1 MNKKQIFLLIKIL
14 VIVVVIAIF
23 GRVLYKACLDYQKM
37 EVKPTIDWLMLSAS
51 AGVYFIALLF
61 PGAFWHLLLKRFNE
75 GSGASPER
83 IDSQLELQDG
93 AERPTGA
100 GLKSESEI
108 QNPELDEH
116 LNLSSRNSQLAT
128 RNSSGASP
136 PGLWESICA
145 HVCGQI
151 GKYVPG
157 KFMVV
162 VIRTALIKSSRTS
175 AAVAAAAAF
184 LETLTMMAVG
194 AFVACLFLTY
204 HAVQTGNWTLLAAS
218 VAMVVCAGAPTIP
231 SVFVW
236 IVRKIGKNKVASE
249 LLNIDKLS
257 FGTLARGWIL
267 ELFCW
272 AGFALSYWLTLKA
285 VGVENLNL
293 AADFPQAIGVTAFA
307 VSAGF
312 LILFLPGGLGARDLA
327 FIGLMTPWL
336 EARMPGSGAVM
347 ATIAS
352 VVVRLV
358 WLTTEFLAAC
368 VLIALRGGLKRQDN
382 DEGESGTSVPGQ

>member
-23 GRVLYKACLDYQKM
+23 GRVLYKAWLDYQKM

-75 GSGASPER
+75 GSSASPENSV
-83 IDSQLELQDG
+83 SQLELQ
-93 AERPTGA
+93 PTGA
-100 GLKSESEI
+100 GLNSE
-108 QNPELDEH
+108 
-116 LNLSSRNSQLAT
+116 LSSRNSQLAT
-128 RNSSGASP
+128 RNSTGASP

-368 VLIALRGGLKRQDN
+368 VLITLRGGLKRGDN
-382 DEGESGTSVPGQ
+382 

>member
-14 VIVVVIAIF
+14 VFVVIIAIF
-23 GRVLYKACLDYQKM
+23 GRVLYKAWLDYQKM
-37 EVKPTIDWLMLSAS
+37 EVKPTIDWLTLCAS

-75 GSGASPER
+75 GSDAP
-83 IDSQLELQDG
+83 
-93 AERPTGA
+93 
-100 GLKSESEI
+100 
-108 QNPELDEH
+108 
-116 LNLSSRNSQLAT
+116 
-128 RNSSGASP
+128 P

-204 HAVQTGNWTLLAAS
+204 YSIQTQNWTYLAAS
-218 VAMVVCAGAPTIP
+218 ITMVVCAGAPTIP

-267 ELFCW
+267 ELCCW
-272 AGFALSYWLTLKA
+272 AGFAFSYWLTLKA

-293 AADFPQAIGVTAFA
+293 AADFPQAVGVTAFA
-307 VSAGF
+307 VSSGF
-312 LILFLPGGLGARDLA
+312 LVLFTPGGLGVRDLA
-327 FIGLMTPWL
+327 FIGLMTPWM
-336 EARMPGSGAVM
+336 EAKMPGSGLAM

-358 WLTTEFLAAC
+358 WLTTEFVAAC
-368 VLIALRGGLKRQDN
+368 VLITLRGGLRQ
-382 DEGESGTSVPGQ
+382 EAVGSRQ

>member
-23 GRVLYKACLDYQKM
+23 GRVLYKAWLDYQKM

-75 GSGASPER
+75 GSVDP
-83 IDSQLELQDG
+83 
-93 AERPTGA
+93 
-100 GLKSESEI
+100 
-108 QNPELDEH
+108 
-116 LNLSSRNSQLAT
+116 
-128 RNSSGASP
+128 P

-368 VLIALRGGLKRQDN
+368 VLITLRGGLKKGVGNR
-382 DEGESGTSVPGQ
+382 E

>member
-23 GRVLYKACLDYQKM
+23 GRVLYKAWLDYQKM

-75 GSGASPER
+75 GSGASPPR
-83 IDSQLELQDG
+83 
-93 AERPTGA
+93 
-100 GLKSESEI
+100 
-108 QNPELDEH
+108 
-116 LNLSSRNSQLAT
+116 
-128 RNSSGASP
+128 
-136 PGLWESICA
+136 LWESICA

-358 WLTTEFLAAC
+358 WVTTEFLAAC
-368 VLIALRGGLKRQDN
+368 VLITLRGGLKRGDN
-382 DEGESGTSVPGQ
+382 DEGEPGTSVPGQ

>member
-1 MNKKQIFLLIKIL
+1 MNKKRIFLLIKIL
-14 VIVVVIAIF
+14 VFVVIIAIF
-23 GRVLYKACLDYQKM
+23 GRVLYKAWLDYQKM
-37 EVKPTIDWLMLSAS
+37 EVKPTIDWLTLCAS

-75 GSGASPER
+75 GSNASPENSV
-83 IDSQLELQDG
+83 SQLGLQEG
-93 AERPTGA
+93 TERPTGA
-100 GLKSESEI
+100 DFG
-108 QNPELDEH
+108 N
-116 LNLSSRNSQLAT
+116 RAAART
-128 RNSSGASP
+128 GSGASP
-136 PGLWESICA
+136 TPGLWESICA

-204 HAVQTGNWTLLAAS
+204 YSIQTQNWTYLAAS
-218 VAMVVCAGAPTIP
+218 ITMVVCAGAPTIP
-231 SVFVW
+231 AVFVW
-236 IVRKIGKNKVASE
+236 IVRKIGKSKVAPE

-267 ELFCW
+267 ELCCW
-272 AGFALSYWLTLKA
+272 AGFAFSYWLTLKA
-285 VGVENLNL
+285 VGVEKLNL
-293 AADFPQAIGVTAFA
+293 AADFPQAVGVTAFA
-307 VSAGF
+307 VSSGF
-312 LILFLPGGLGARDLA
+312 LVLFTPGGLGVRDLA
-327 FIGLMTPWL
+327 FIGLMTPWM
-336 EARMPGSGAVM
+336 EAKMPGSGLAM

-368 VLIALRGGLKRQDN
+368 VLIVLRRAGVRKPPELGREAPN
-382 DEGESGTSVPGQ
+382 

>member
-14 VIVVVIAIF
+14 VIVVVIAVF
-23 GRVLYKACLDYQKM
+23 GHVLYKAWLDYQKM
-37 EVKPTIDWLMLSAS
+37 EVKPTIDWLTLCAS

-75 GSGASPER
+75 G
-83 IDSQLELQDG
+83 
-93 AERPTGA
+93 
-100 GLKSESEI
+100 
-108 QNPELDEH
+108 NVDETP
-116 LNLSSRNSQLAT
+116 R
-128 RNSSGASP
+128 
-136 PGLWESICA
+136 LWESICA

-204 HAVQTGNWTLLAAS
+204 YAIQTGNWYLLIAS
-218 VAMVVCAGAPTIP
+218 IAMVVCAGAPTIP
-231 SVFVW
+231 SVFIW
-236 IVRKIGKNKVASE
+236 IVRKIGKNKVASD

-257 FGTLARGWIL
+257 FGTLAIGWIL

-272 AGFALSYWLTLKA
+272 AGFAFSYWLTLKA

-293 AADFPQAIGVTAFA
+293 AADLPQAVGVTAFA
-307 VSAGF
+307 VSSGF
-312 LILFLPGGLGARDLA
+312 LVLFTPGGLGVRDLA
-327 FIGLMTPWL
+327 FIGLMTPWM
-336 EARMPGSGAVM
+336 EAKMPGSGLAM

-368 VLIALRGGLKRQDN
+368 VLIVLRGGLKRGDN
-382 DEGESGTSVPGQ
+382 

>member
-14 VIVVVIAIF
+14 VFVVIIAIF
-23 GRVLYKACLDYQKM
+23 GRVLYKAWLDYQKM
-37 EVKPTIDWLMLSAS
+37 EVKPTIDWLTLCAS

-75 GSGASPER
+75 G
-83 IDSQLELQDG
+83 
-93 AERPTGA
+93 
-100 GLKSESEI
+100 
-108 QNPELDEH
+108 
-116 LNLSSRNSQLAT
+116 
-128 RNSSGASP
+128 SGASP

-204 HAVQTGNWTLLAAS
+204 YSIQTQNWTYLAAS
-218 VAMVVCAGAPTIP
+218 ITMVVCAGAPTIP
-231 SVFVW
+231 AVFVW
-236 IVRKIGKNKVASE
+236 SVRKIGTNKVASE
-249 LLNIDKLS
+249 LLNIDKLA

-267 ELFCW
+267 ELCCW
-272 AGFALSYWLTLKA
+272 AGFAFSYWLTLKA

-293 AADFPQAIGVTAFA
+293 AADFPQAVGVTAFA
-307 VSAGF
+307 VSSGF
-312 LILFLPGGLGARDLA
+312 LVLFTPGGLGVRDLA
-327 FIGLMTPWL
+327 FIGLMTPWM
-336 EARMPGSGAVM
+336 EAKMPGSGLAM

-368 VLIALRGGLKRQDN
+368 VLIVLRGGLKRGDN
-382 DEGESGTSVPGQ
+382 

>member
-14 VIVVVIAIF
+14 VFVVIIAVF
-23 GRVLYKACLDYQKM
+23 GRVLYKAWLDYQKM
-37 EVKPTIDWLMLSAS
+37 DVKPTIDWLTLCAS

-75 GSGASPER
+75 G
-83 IDSQLELQDG
+83 
-93 AERPTGA
+93 TV
-100 GLKSESEI
+100 
-108 QNPELDEH
+108 DE
-116 LNLSSRNSQLAT
+116 T
-128 RNSSGASP
+128 

-204 HAVQTGNWTLLAAS
+204 YSIQTQNWTYLAAS
-218 VAMVVCAGAPTIP
+218 ITMVVCAGAPTIP
-231 SVFVW
+231 AVFVW

-267 ELFCW
+267 ELCCW
-272 AGFALSYWLTLKA
+272 AGFAFSYWLTLKA

-293 AADFPQAIGVTAFA
+293 AADFPQAVGVTAFA
-307 VSAGF
+307 VSSGF
-312 LILFLPGGLGARDLA
+312 LVLFTPGGLGVRDLA
-327 FIGLMTPWL
+327 FIGLMTPWM
-336 EARMPGSGAVM
+336 EAKMPGSGLAM

-368 VLIALRGGLKRQDN
+368 VLIVLRGGLKRQ
-382 DEGESGTSVPGQ
+382 EAVGSRQ

>member
-1 MNKKQIFLLIKIL
+1 MNKQRIFLLIKIL

-23 GRVLYKACLDYQKM
+23 GRVLYKAWLDYQKM

-75 GSGASPER
+75 G
-83 IDSQLELQDG
+83 
-93 AERPTGA
+93 
-100 GLKSESEI
+100 
-108 QNPELDEH
+108 
-116 LNLSSRNSQLAT
+116 
-128 RNSSGASP
+128 SGASP

-204 HAVQTGNWTLLAAS
+204 HAVKTGNWTLLAAS

-368 VLIALRGGLKRQDN
+368 VLITLRGGLKKGVGNR
-382 DEGESGTSVPGQ
+382 E

>member
-14 VIVVVIAIF
+14 VVVVVIAIF
-23 GRVLYKACLDYQKM
+23 GRVLYKAWLDYQKM

-75 GSGASPER
+75 GSVDSP
-83 IDSQLELQDG
+83 
-93 AERPTGA
+93 
-100 GLKSESEI
+100 
-108 QNPELDEH
+108 
-116 LNLSSRNSQLAT
+116 
-128 RNSSGASP
+128 P

-231 SVFVW
+231 TVFVW

-293 AADFPQAIGVTAFA
+293 AADFPQAFGVTAFA

-368 VLIALRGGLKRQDN
+368 VLITLRGGLKKGVGNR
-382 DEGESGTSVPGQ
+382 E